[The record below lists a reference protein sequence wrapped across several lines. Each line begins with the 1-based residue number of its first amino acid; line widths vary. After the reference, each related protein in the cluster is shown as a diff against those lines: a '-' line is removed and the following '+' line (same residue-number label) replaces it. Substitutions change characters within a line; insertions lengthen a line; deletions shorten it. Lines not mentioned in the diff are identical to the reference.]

1 MFAPP
6 IAKAQTKTTA
16 SSTAQL
22 ALQRSRFVARPTDRG
37 AVEHVQI
44 PTSSVGESRTS
55 WDFSA
60 IPVFSPDRPNRVRP
74 VDTALPPAGA
84 KQAKLVIGRISDP
97 LEHEADRV
105 ADQVMRTAGPAFVAI
120 SGGSTQI
127 SRKCAVCEAKEKEE
141 EEKVQRKPA
150 APEDAV
156 GEAPAIVHEVLR
168 SPGQPLDSVTRS
180 FFEPRFGRTLSHIRV
195 HTDAAAAASARA
207 ISARAYTRGAHIVFA
222 GGSYQT
228 ATATGRHLLAHELA
242 HTAQQEHGASSV
254 VQRANC
260 RDYDESTAAECAE
273 HTCITADR
281 AKGKCK
287 KTGLHI
293 CMCGPA
299 RMWRMM
305 PDWLLALLSA
315 AALVAIVAC
324 FATGVCE
331 FAAAVA
337 GLGALA
343 AAAVIAIL
351 KAAGIK
357 DSGA

>member
-6 IAKAQTKTTA
+6 VAKAQTKTTA
-16 SSTAQL
+16 SPTAKP
-22 ALQRSRFVARPTDRG
+22 ALQRSRFLARARDSR
-37 AVEHVQI
+37 AVEHVQM
-44 PTSSVGESRTS
+44 PTRSVGDSRPS
-55 WDFSA
+55 WDFSE
-60 IPVFSPDRPNRVRP
+60 ISVFSPDRPNRVHP
-74 VDTALPPAGA
+74 VDTALPPADA

-105 ADQVMRTAGPAFVAI
+105 ADQVMRMPGPAFVAI
-120 SGGSTQI
+120 SAGSAQI
-127 SRKCAVCEAKEKEE
+127 SRKCALCEAEE
-141 EEKVQRKPA
+141 EEKEEVQRKPA
-150 APEDAV
+150 ASEDAV
-156 GEAPAIVHEVLR
+156 GEVPAIVHEVLR
-168 SPGQPLDSVTRS
+168 SPGQPLDSVTRT

-195 HTDAAAAASARA
+195 HTDTAAAASARA
-207 ISARAYTRGAHIVFA
+207 IGARAYTRGAHIVFA

-228 ATATGRHLLAHELA
+228 ATSTGRHLLAHELA
-242 HTAQQEHGASSV
+242 HTAQQEHGASSF
-254 VQRANC
+254 VQRAEC
-260 RDYDESTAAECAE
+260 SDYNESTAAKCAE
-273 HTCITADR
+273 HTCTTRDGAR
-281 AKGKCK
+281 GVCK
-287 KTGLHI
+287 KTSTKV

-305 PDWLLALLSA
+305 PDWLLALLGA
-315 AALVAIVAC
+315 AALAAIVVC

>member
-6 IAKAQTKTTA
+6 IAKAQTKTTE
-16 SSTAQL
+16 SSTAKPV
-22 ALQRSRFVARPTDRG
+22 LQRSRFVTRPTDSR
-37 AVEHVQI
+37 AVEHVHL
-44 PTSSVGESRTS
+44 PTSSVSDSRTS
-55 WDFSA
+55 WDFSE
-60 IPVFSPDRPNRVRP
+60 IPVFSPDRPNRVHT

-105 ADQVMRTAGPAFVAI
+105 ADQVMRTTGPAFVAI
-120 SGGSTQI
+120 SAGSAQI
-127 SRKCAVCEAKEKEE
+127 SRKCTLCEAKEKE

-150 APEDAV
+150 ASEDAV
-156 GEAPAIVHEVLR
+156 GQAPAIVREVLR
-168 SPGQPLDSVTRS
+168 SPGQPLDSVTRA
-180 FFEPRFGRTLSHIRV
+180 FFEPRFGRNLSHIRV

-207 ISARAYTRGAHIVFA
+207 IGARAYTRGDHIAFG

-228 ATATGRHLLAHELA
+228 GTFTGLHLLAHELA

-260 RDYDESTAAECAE
+260 RDYDESTAAECKK
-273 HTCITADR
+273 HSCTTADG
-281 AKGKCK
+281 APGKCK

-315 AALVAIVAC
+315 AALVAIAAC

-351 KAAGIK
+351 KAAGVK